1 MTRSRIMII
10 LTFALTFAVIGWV
23 SPILYA
29 SNVPQAQVI
38 EVHEFSAQDTTSTE
52 DEHFICFDR
61 TVHKPATAETVTEL
75 YMVGED
81 GTRIEVDSRKRVD
94 YFVGGNRQVVQSV
107 SLPDELAE
115 GEYKYIFVANF
126 NLADGRVERT
136 FAFESE
142 SFYVNDS
149 AGETTHEEAV
159 KQCG

>member
-1 MTRSRIMII
+1 MTSSRIMII
-10 LTFALTFAVIGWV
+10 LAFALTFAVIGWV

-38 EVHEFSAQDTTSTE
+38 EVHEFSAQDTTSTA

-61 TVHKPATAETVTEL
+61 TVHKPATAETFTEL

-81 GTRIEVDSRKRVD
+81 GTRIEVDAQTRVD
-94 YFVGGNRQVVQSV
+94 YFEEGNRQVVQPISI
-107 SLPDELAE
+107 PDKLAE
-115 GEYKYIFVANF
+115 GEYRYLFVANF
-126 NLADGRVERT
+126 DLADGRVERT

-149 AGETTHEEAV
+149 DDKTTHDEAV
-159 KQCG
+159 NQCG